1 MALFHLAYARTH
13 AKLNELEVSSFN
25 FFFFELDKTGVTT
38 AVHLIR
44 QLLQSPAG
52 VTVLGMSSP
61 VHQMTLKVADRIA
74 LKVTLI
80 PALAALAS
88 C

>member
-1 MALFHLAYARTH
+1 MFHLAYARTPNSTNQ
-13 AKLNELEVSSFN
+13 KFLPLT

-52 VTVLGMSSP
+52 VTVPGMSSP

>member
-1 MALFHLAYARTH
+1 M
-13 AKLNELEVSSFN
+13 
-25 FFFFELDKTGVTT
+25 TT

-52 VTVLGMSSP
+52 VTVPGMSSP